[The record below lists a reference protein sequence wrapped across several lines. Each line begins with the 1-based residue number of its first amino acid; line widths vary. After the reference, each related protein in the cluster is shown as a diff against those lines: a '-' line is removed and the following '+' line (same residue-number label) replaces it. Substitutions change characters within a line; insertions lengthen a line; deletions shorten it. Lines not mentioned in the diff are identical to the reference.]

1 MVFFI
6 LAGTFA
12 SLGKNAG
19 TMAWRCTNLLF
30 SSVTRRLFASTVGQ
44 REPLLAR
51 TQQPAADFN
60 CLWKHARPRICL
72 INLERRSGG
81 LAVRQRYRS
90 QKKKKEKEETM
101 KTALAHTQTRIGR
114 RALWGRRRRSL
125 EVNYWLEHVSGET
138 AQTATV
144 GQEAGKDNTLLCLDS
159 LFTPLKFSNSA
170 EQRLF
175 LFFSFFGLTIT
186 ACL

>member
-90 QKKKKEKEETM
+90 QKKKRK
-101 KTALAHTQTRIGR
+101 GR
-114 RALWGRRRRSL
+114 
-125 EVNYWLEHVSGET
+125 
-138 AQTATV
+138 
-144 GQEAGKDNTLLCLDS
+144 DNE
-159 LFTPLKFSNSA
+159 NSA
-170 EQRLF
+170 CTHTNTHRQTGTLRPAAALIGSELLIGACQRRD
-175 LFFSFFGLTIT
+175 GADRHCRTGGGKG
-186 ACL
+186 